1 MRGAVVWFRNKG
13 RGATFHSTLACVD
26 TSISL
31 SLERVVRQLVTQ
43 VSLLAGAEGCSG
55 RRIRVILG
63 RDKELAS
70 SCAGGIVHGLV
81 VRFKLIDMYILNG
94 EHNLVRTYLGII

>member
-1 MRGAVVWFRNKG
+1 MFD
-13 RGATFHSTLACVD
+13 T

-43 VSLLAGAEGCSG
+43 ASLLEVGAEGCSG

-70 SCAGGIVHGLV
+70 SCADGIVHGLV
-81 VRFKLIDMYILNG
+81 VRFKLIDMYILNS
-94 EHNLVRTYLGII
+94 EHNLVHKHF